1 MFNTLHRSVPFG
13 LGKPRIHMQPPS
25 QREMRPR
32 KVLGVSSEIINNLLN
47 YKYENRQQSLWETLN
62 DNNLLPLE
70 QISEVSDKALRLN
83 TIAVAIAILNFS
95 TITQTANAQPFSKSD
110 GREIEW
116 ALEAIQKIDPIEI
129 LSFNSVKR
137 GKAPVDYEFTE
148 SDKNVMAWNI
158 YHEAR
163 GEKQIVGKLGV
174 LLSVFERLSSGKFGD
189 EPKNIV
195 FSLGQYSWVKE
206 KLNEVDGKV
215 DVASYTFL
223 RRMVAELCKQPF
235 RQAHKILKQIILE
248 EIQKTN
254 PEISELP
261 ENLTHYHKKGMLEG
275 KDKERYISAA
285 SYNTINRIK
294 IIEELYKRGDKN
306 IIVLGSH
313 IYYPDSYTSSEFI
326 IKQKVKLGIF

>member
-62 DNNLLPLE
+62 DNNLLPPKGINLLPLE
-70 QISEVSDKALRLN
+70 QMSEVSDKALRLN

-137 GKAPVDYEFTE
+137 GKANCREIRCFT
-148 SDKNVMAWNI
+148 I
-158 YHEAR
+158 C
-163 GEKQIVGKLGV
+163 I
-174 LLSVFERLSSGKFGD
+174 
-189 EPKNIV
+189 
-195 FSLGQYSWVKE
+195 
-206 KLNEVDGKV
+206 
-215 DVASYTFL
+215 
-223 RRMVAELCKQPF
+223 
-235 RQAHKILKQIILE
+235 
-248 EIQKTN
+248 
-254 PEISELP
+254 
-261 ENLTHYHKKGMLEG
+261 
-275 KDKERYISAA
+275 
-285 SYNTINRIK
+285 
-294 IIEELYKRGDKN
+294 
-306 IIVLGSH
+306 
-313 IYYPDSYTSSEFI
+313 
-326 IKQKVKLGIF
+326 